1 MNLPLIAISANSP
14 PNQNNMTVNFPGYF
28 ISFEG
33 IDGAG
38 KSTHIDAFCKLK
50 QECYPNHEVVVTR
63 EPGGTPLGE
72 QLRGLLLD
80 APMNLETEALL
91 MFAARREHLAQVIE
105 PALAAGKIVISDRF
119 TDASFA
125 YQGGGRGLSI
135 AKLNDLERWVQGRE
149 NGTLLQPNLTI
160 LFDLPGEVAEARR
173 SKVRAPDK
181 FEKMDLNF
189 FEKVRQ
195 EYLRRAK
202 EDPQRFHLVDATQ
215 TPEAIWNGLQALKI
229 NF

>member
-1 MNLPLIAISANSP
+1 
-14 PNQNNMTVNFPGYF
+14 MTTPYPGYF

-38 KSTHIDAFCKLK
+38 KSTHIDSFAKLLK
-50 QECYPNHEVVVTR
+50 ERYPDRDVVMTR
-63 EPGGTPLGE
+63 EPGGTQLGE
-72 QLRGLLLD
+72 QLRSLLLD

-91 MFAARREHLAQVIE
+91 MFAARREHIAQVIE
-105 PALAAGKIVISDRF
+105 PALKAGKIVISDRF

-125 YQGGGRGLSI
+125 YQGGGRGLSLG
-135 AKLNDLERWVQGRE
+135 KLTDLERWVQGRPD
-149 NGTLLQPNLTI
+149 GSLLQPNLTF
-160 LFDLPGEVAEARR
+160 LFDLPGSVAEARR

-181 FEKMDLNF
+181 FEKMDLDF

-202 EDPQRFHLVDATQ
+202 ADPKRFYLVDATR
-215 TPEAIWNGLQALKI
+215 TPDVIWNDLESLEIKL
-229 NF
+229 

>member
-1 MNLPLIAISANSP
+1 M
-14 PNQNNMTVNFPGYF
+14 QTGYF

-38 KSTHIDAFCKLK
+38 KSTHVDAFRNLM
-50 QECYPNHEVVVTR
+50 QERYPDKEVVMTR
-63 EPGGTPLGE
+63 EPGGTALGE
-72 QLRGLLLD
+72 QLRNLLLD

-91 MFAARREHLAQVIE
+91 MFAARREHLDQVIE
-105 PALAAGKIVISDRF
+105 PALEAGKIVISDRF

-125 YQGGGRGLSI
+125 YQGGGRGLSLE
-135 AKLNDLERWVQGRE
+135 KLYALERWVQGQPD
-149 NGTLLQPNLTI
+149 GSLLQPNLTI

-181 FEKMDLNF
+181 FEKMDLSF
-189 FEKVRQ
+189 FERVRQ

-202 EDPQRFHLVDATQ
+202 EDAKRFHLVDATQ
-215 TPEAIWNGLQALKI
+215 TPEAIWSGLKQIQIAL
-229 NF
+229 

>member
-1 MNLPLIAISANSP
+1 
-14 PNQNNMTVNFPGYF
+14 MTAHTRGYF

-38 KSTHIDAFCKLK
+38 KSTHIESFSKLIK
-50 QECYPNHEVVVTR
+50 ERFPDHEVVMTR
-63 EPGGTPLGE
+63 EPGGTQLGE
-72 QLRGLLLD
+72 QLRDLLLN

-91 MFAARREHLAQVIE
+91 MFAARREHIAQVIE
-105 PALAAGKIVISDRF
+105 PALSAGKIVISDRF

-125 YQGGGRGLSI
+125 YQGGGRGLSLE
-135 AKLNDLERWVQGRE
+135 KLNALEEWVQGRPD
-149 NGTLLQPNLTI
+149 GSLLQPNLTF
-160 LFDLPGEVAEARR
+160 LFDLPGSVAEARR

-181 FEKMDLNF
+181 FEMMDLDF

-202 EDPQRFHLVDATQ
+202 ADPKRFYVVDATQ
-215 TPEAIWNGLQALKI
+215 TPDVIWNELQSLKI
-229 NF
+229 NL

>member
-1 MNLPLIAISANSP
+1 MTSAH
-14 PNQNNMTVNFPGYF
+14 TGYF

-38 KSTHIDAFCKLK
+38 KSTHVDAFRNLM
-50 QECYPNHEVVVTR
+50 QERYPDIEVVMTR
-63 EPGGTPLGE
+63 EPGGTALGE
-72 QLRGLLLD
+72 QLRNLLLD

-105 PALAAGKIVISDRF
+105 PALTAGKILISDRF

-125 YQGGGRGLSI
+125 YQGGGRGLSLE
-135 AKLNDLERWVQGRE
+135 KLNTLERWVQGQPD
-149 NGTLLQPNLTI
+149 GSLLQPNLTI

-173 SKVRAPDK
+173 SKARAPDK
-181 FEKMDLNF
+181 FEKMDLSF
-189 FEKVRQ
+189 FERVRQ

-202 EDPQRFHLVDATQ
+202 EDPKRFHLVDATQ
-215 TPEAIWNGLQALKI
+215 TPEAIWNGLKQIQIAI
-229 NF
+229 

>member
-1 MNLPLIAISANSP
+1 
-14 PNQNNMTVNFPGYF
+14 MTSLYPGHF

-38 KSTHIDAFCKLK
+38 KSTHVDAFCKLMQDRFPGK
-50 QECYPNHEVVVTR
+50 EIILTR
-63 EPGGTPLGE
+63 EPGGTALGE
-72 QLRGLLLD
+72 QLRSLLLD

-91 MFAARREHLAQVIE
+91 MFAARREHIAQVIE
-105 PALAAGKIVISDRF
+105 PALTAGKIVISDRF

-135 AKLNDLERWVQGRE
+135 QKLNELEQWVQGRAD
-149 NGTLLQPNLTI
+149 GKLLQPNLTI
-160 LFDLPGEVAEARR
+160 LFDLPGEVAEGRR

-189 FEKVRQ
+189 FDKVRQ

-202 EDPQRFHLVDATQ
+202 EDPKRFYLVDATK
-215 TPEAIWNGLQALKI
+215 TPESIWGDLQAIEIKI
-229 NF
+229 

>member
-1 MNLPLIAISANSP
+1 MY
-14 PNQNNMTVNFPGYF
+14 PGYF

-38 KSTHIDAFCKLK
+38 KSTHIDAFRHLMQKRFPQK
-50 QECYPNHEVVVTR
+50 DIVMTR

-72 QLRGLLLD
+72 QLRKLLLD

-91 MFAARREHLAQVIE
+91 MFAARREHIAQVLE
-105 PALAAGKIVISDRF
+105 PALAAGKMVISDRF

-125 YQGGGRGLSI
+125 YQGGGRGLSLS
-135 AKLNDLERWVQGRE
+135 KLNTLETWVQGRPD
-149 NGTLLQPNLTI
+149 GSLLQPNLTI

-181 FEKMDLNF
+181 FEKMNLDF

-195 EYLRRAK
+195 EYLRRAQENRK
-202 EDPQRFHLVDATQ
+202 RFHIVDATQ
-215 TPEAIWNGLQALKI
+215 TPEAIWNDLESLEI
-229 NF
+229 IL

>member
-1 MNLPLIAISANSP
+1 MTSAH
-14 PNQNNMTVNFPGYF
+14 TGFF

-38 KSTHIDAFCKLK
+38 KSTHVDAFRNLM
-50 QECYPNHEVVVTR
+50 QERYPNKEVVMTR
-63 EPGGTPLGE
+63 EPGGTALGE
-72 QLRGLLLD
+72 QLRNLLLD

-91 MFAARREHLAQVIE
+91 MFAARREHIAQVIE

-125 YQGGGRGLSI
+125 YQGGGRGLSL
-135 AKLNDLERWVQGRE
+135 AKLNDLERWVQGRSD
-149 NGTLLQPNLTI
+149 GSLLQPNLTI
-160 LFDLPGEVAEARR
+160 LFDLPGETAELRR

-181 FEKMDLNF
+181 FEKMDLSF
-189 FEKVRQ
+189 FERVRQ

-202 EDPQRFHLVDATQ
+202 DDPKRFHLVDATQ
-215 TPEAIWNGLQALKI
+215 TPEAIWDGLKQIQIAVQ
-229 NF
+229 

>member
-1 MNLPLIAISANSP
+1 
-14 PNQNNMTVNFPGYF
+14 MTPKTPGFF

-38 KSTHIDAFCKLK
+38 KSTHIEAFKKLM
-50 QECYPNHEVVVTR
+50 QDRYPDREVVMTR

-72 QLRGLLLD
+72 QLRALLLD

-91 MFAARREHLAQVIE
+91 MFAARREHIAQVIE
-105 PALAAGKIVISDRF
+105 PALQAGKIVISDRF
-119 TDASFA
+119 ADASFA
-125 YQGGGRGLSI
+125 YQGGGRGLSLD
-135 AKLNDLERWVQGRE
+135 KLNALERWVQGRAD
-149 NGTLLQPNLTI
+149 GSLLQPNLTI

-195 EYLRRAK
+195 EYRRRAQ
-202 EDPQRFHLVDATQ
+202 EDPKRFHLVDATQ
-215 TPEAIWNGLQALKI
+215 TPEVIWNGLKQLELQI
-229 NF
+229 